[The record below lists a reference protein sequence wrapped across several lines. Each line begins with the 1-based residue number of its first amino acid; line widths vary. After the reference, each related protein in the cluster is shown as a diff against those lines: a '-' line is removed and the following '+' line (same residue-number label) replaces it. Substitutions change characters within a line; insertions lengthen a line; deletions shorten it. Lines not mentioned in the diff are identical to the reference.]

1 MLARAQQWR
10 GSSQTDQNQSIQ
22 NISKQTHYKEEED
35 EKKFTHFISIPI
47 SLNNQDV
54 QRNFINFRQT
64 LLQDQSLEAASKN
77 QLSRGNFTCTS
88 MLHLTI
94 LQLNLASEKKI
105 NEAKAMMKDLEHEF
119 QSNAMC
125 KDDVAISFK
134 GLKTS

>member
-1 MLARAQQWR
+1 
-10 GSSQTDQNQSIQ
+10 
-22 NISKQTHYKEEED
+22 
-35 EKKFTHFISIPI
+35 
-47 SLNNQDV
+47 
-54 QRNFINFRQT
+54 
-64 LLQDQSLEAASKN
+64 
-77 QLSRGNFTCTS
+77 